1 MPKTSW
7 LVYSAVTLL
16 LAACQSTAPRDS
28 ATLQHINTT
37 LKDDAAQSS
46 ATRPVAPPPEV
57 TAALLPPLKI
67 DMSNAGGPAIE
78 QRFDITVT
86 HAQAREFFMGLVEG
100 TPYNMV
106 VHPEVAGEISLTLKN
121 VTINEVMDA
130 VRDVYGYEYQ
140 HTSTGYQ
147 VMPIRMQ
154 SRVFE
159 VNYLDVKRKGKS
171 ETRVNSGEV
180 SDVGSSGGGNNN
192 SGSSSTNSSSGN
204 SGSGNRST
212 TTLPSSQ
219 ITTESEGSYWSEL
232 KAQLTTLIGAEGGR
246 SVVVSPQAGIV
257 VVRALPSELR
267 EIEAFL
273 GASEV
278 NLQRQVVLEA
288 KIIEVSLN
296 DGFQSGINWAALG
309 EPGDGKTAVFGQIG
323 GGTIFKNGASDISGN
338 TGSIGPGDV
347 TPIDALKISAFGG
360 GFIAALDL
368 NDFKAFIELLK
379 TQGDVQ
385 VLSSPR
391 VSTVNNQPAV
401 IKVGSDEFFV
411 TNVSTDTTA
420 NNSIA
425 PTTNSNI
432 TLTPFFSGI
441 ALDVTPQIDV
451 HGDVILHI
459 HPTISEVKDQTKNF
473 KIDGKEQ
480 SLPLAFSTV
489 RESDS
494 IVRAGNGQV
503 VVLGGLM
510 TDASKADRAGSPL
523 LSDLPGV
530 GALFRHTRKSSLKS
544 ELVIL
549 LRPVVIET
557 GREWPKQIE
566 QSSRH
571 LDQMRME
578 PTARPQ
584 TSAVTR

>member
-16 LAACQSTAPRDS
+16 LAACQTTAPRDS
-28 ATLQHINTT
+28 ATLRRINAT
-37 LKDDAAQSS
+37 LKNDAAQSS
-46 ATRPVAPPPEV
+46 ATRPVAPPPAV
-57 TAALLPPLKI
+57 AAALMPPLKI
-67 DMSNAGGPAIE
+67 DMSNAGGPAVE

-86 HAQAREFFMGLVEG
+86 HAQAREFFMSLVEG
-100 TPYNMV
+100 TPFNMV

-121 VTINEVMDA
+121 VTISEVMDA

-140 HTSTGYQ
+140 RTSAGYQ

-159 VNYLDVKRKGKS
+159 VNYLDVKRNSKS
-171 ETRVNSGEV
+171 ETRVNSGQV
-180 SDVGSSGGGNNN
+180 SDAGNSGDNTN
-192 SGSSSTNSSSGN
+192 SGSSGTSGSSGSVTN
-204 SGSGNRST
+204 
-212 TTLPSSQ
+212 LPSSH
-219 ITTESEGSYWSEL
+219 ISTESEGDYWSGL
-232 KAQLTTLIGAEGGR
+232 KAQLTTLIGTEGGR
-246 SVVVSPQAGIV
+246 SVVVSSQAGIV

-288 KIIEVSLN
+288 KIIEVSLS

-309 EPGDGKTAVFGQIG
+309 GAGNEKTVLFGQIG
-323 GGTIFKNGASDISGN
+323 GGTLFKNGVSDIAGG
-338 TGSIGPGDV
+338 TPGTLNPGAF
-347 TPIDALKISAFGG
+347 TPIEGTTASAFGG
-360 GFIAALDL
+360 AFTAALNL
-368 NDFKAFIELLK
+368 KDFNAFIELLK
-379 TQGDVQ
+379 SQGDVH

-411 TNVSTDTTA
+411 TNVST
-420 NNSIA
+420 
-425 PTTNSNI
+425 TTNTSTGSTGTTNRNV

-441 ALDVTPQIDV
+441 ALDVTPQIDA
-451 HGDVILHI
+451 HGEVILHI
-459 HPTISEVKDQTKNF
+459 HPTVSEVVDQTKTF
-473 KIDGKEQ
+473 KVDGEDQ

-510 TDASKADRAGSPL
+510 QDKNRTDHAGVPGL
-523 LSDLPGV
+523 GDIPGV
-530 GALFRHTRKSSLKS
+530 GALFRHAKKSSSKS

-557 GREWPKQIE
+557 GGEWPEQIN
-566 QSSRH
+566 QSSQH
-571 LDQMRME
+571 LDKMRMA
-578 PTARPQ
+578 PAGKPAT
-584 TSAVTR
+584 VTR

>member
-16 LAACQSTAPRDS
+16 LAACQTTAPRS
-28 ATLQHINTT
+28 TATLTRIDAT
-37 LKDDAAQSS
+37 LKDEAAKST
-46 ATRPVAPPPEV
+46 AMAAVAPPPAV
-57 TAALLPPLKI
+57 TAALLPPLKV
-67 DMSNAGGPAIE
+67 DLTGAGATVE

-86 HAQAREFFMGLVEG
+86 HAQAREFFMSLVEG

-106 VHPEVAGEISLTLKN
+106 VHPDVAGEISLTLKN
-121 VTINEVMDA
+121 VTINEVMNA

-140 HTSTGYQ
+140 RTASGYQ

-159 VNYLDVKRKGKS
+159 VDYLDVKRTSKS
-171 ETRVNSGEV
+171 ETRVNSGQV
-180 SDVGSSGGGNNN
+180 SDSSSNGNNN
-192 SGSSSTNSSSGN
+192 SA
-204 SGSGNRST
+204 SGSNGTNGGGTIT
-212 TTLPSSQ
+212 TRPSSQ
-219 ITTESEGSYWSEL
+219 MTTESETSFWGDL
-232 KAQLTTLIGAEGGR
+232 KAQLDTLIGKGEGR

-267 EIEAFL
+267 DVASFL
-273 GASEV
+273 KASQTS
-278 NLQRQVVLEA
+278 LQRQVVLEA
-288 KIIEVSLN
+288 KIIEVSLG

-309 EPGDGKTAVFGQIG
+309 NVGNGKTALFGQTG
-323 GGTIFKNGASDISGN
+323 GGTIFNNGTSEIAGQ
-338 TGSIGPGDV
+338 TGTLDPSNFSSVNG
-347 TPIDALKISAFGG
+347 TKTSAFGG
-360 GFIAALDL
+360 VFTAALNL
-368 NDFKAFIELLK
+368 KDFTAFIELLK

-411 TNVSTDTTA
+411 TNVSTNTTA
-420 NNSIA
+420 VGLTGA
-425 PTTNSNI
+425 TTSNV

-441 ALDVTPQIDV
+441 ALDVTPQIDAR
-451 HGDVILHI
+451 GNVILHI
-459 HPTISEVKDQTKNF
+459 HPTVSEVKDQTKTIQVNN
-473 KIDGKEQ
+473 Q
-480 SLPLAFSTV
+480 AQVLPLAFSTV

-510 TDASKADRAGSPL
+510 QDKTLLNRAGVPVL
-523 LSDLPGV
+523 GDLPGV
-530 GALFRHTRKSSLKS
+530 GAMFRHTKNSSAKS

-557 GREWPKQIE
+557 GGEWGQQIH
-566 QSSRH
+566 QSSQRV
-571 LDQMRME
+571 DTMSMT
-578 PTARPQ
+578 PPSTAKPAAAAR
-584 TSAVTR
+584 

>member
-16 LAACQSTAPRDS
+16 LAGCQTTAPRS
-28 ATLQHINTT
+28 GATLTRIDAT
-37 LKDDAAQSS
+37 LKDEAAKSPT
-46 ATRPVAPPPEV
+46 AAAPPSAV
-57 TAALLPPLKI
+57 SAALLPPLKV
-67 DMSNAGGPAIE
+67 DMTGSGAAVE

-86 HAQAREFFMGLVEG
+86 HAQAREFFMSLVEG

-121 VTINEVMDA
+121 VTISEVMDA

-140 HTSTGYQ
+140 RAASGYQ

-159 VNYLDVKRKGKS
+159 VNYLDVKRTSKS
-171 ETRVNSGEV
+171 ETRVNSGQV
-180 SDVGSSGGGNNN
+180 SDAGSGDDNNGSNSSSGGG
-192 SGSSSTNSSSGN
+192 TV
-204 SGSGNRST
+204 T
-212 TTLPSSQ
+212 TQPSSQ
-219 ITTESEGSYWSEL
+219 MITESESSFWGDL
-232 KAQLTTLIGAEGGR
+232 KAQLDTLIGKGEGH

-267 EIEAFL
+267 EVANFL
-273 GASEV
+273 SASQV

-288 KIIEVSLN
+288 KIIEVSLG

-309 EPGDGKTAVFGQIG
+309 EVGDGKTALFGQTG
-323 GGTIFKNGASDISGN
+323 GGSVLGNGTSEIVGN
-338 TGSIGPGDV
+338 TGTLDPGNLDQV
-347 TPIDALKISAFGG
+347 SGTNTSAFGG
-360 GFIAALDL
+360 VFSLALNL
-368 NDFKAFIELLK
+368 KDFNAFIELLK
-379 TQGDVQ
+379 SQGDVQ

-411 TNVSTDTTA
+411 TNVSTNTTA
-420 NNSIA
+420 TGSTG
-425 PTTNSNI
+425 TTNRNV

-441 ALDVTPQIDV
+441 ALDVTPQINAQ
-451 HGDVILHI
+451 GDVILHI
-459 HPTISEVKDQTKNF
+459 HPTVSEVKDQTKSF
-473 KIDGKEQ
+473 TIDGEDQ

-510 TDASKADRAGSPL
+510 QDKTTLNRAGVPML
-523 LSDLPGV
+523 GDLPGV
-530 GALFRHTRKSSLKS
+530 GALFRHSKSAATKS

-557 GREWPKQIE
+557 GSEWGEQIQ
-566 QSSRH
+566 QSSQRV
-571 LDQMRME
+571 DKMTMT
-578 PTARPQ
+578 PSATVKSPATAP
-584 TSAVTR
+584 

>member
-16 LAACQSTAPRDS
+16 LAACQTTAPRS
-28 ATLQHINTT
+28 NATLNRIDAT
-37 LKDDAAQSS
+37 LKDEAAKSPNAATVTPPS
-46 ATRPVAPPPEV
+46 AVS
-57 TAALLPPLKI
+57 AALMPPLKV
-67 DMSNAGGPAIE
+67 DMTGGGAAVE

-86 HAQAREFFMGLVEG
+86 HAQAREFFMSLVEG

-121 VTINEVMDA
+121 VTISEVMDA

-140 HTSTGYQ
+140 RTASGYQ

-159 VNYLDVKRKGKS
+159 VSYLDVKRTSKS
-171 ETRVNSGEV
+171 ETRVNSGQV
-180 SDVGSSGGGNNN
+180 SDAGSGNNNNNSSGTSGTSGGG
-192 SGSSSTNSSSGN
+192 TI
-204 SGSGNRST
+204 T
-212 TTLPSSQ
+212 TQPSSHM
-219 ITTESEGSYWSEL
+219 TTESESSFWGDL
-232 KAQLTTLIGAEGGR
+232 KAQLDTLIGKGEGH

-267 EIEAFL
+267 EVAAFL
-273 GASEV
+273 SASQV

-288 KIIEVSLN
+288 KIIEVTLG

-309 EPGDGKTAVFGQIG
+309 EVGNGKTAIFGQTG
-323 GGTIFKNGASDISGN
+323 GGTIFKNGTSDIVGNLGNLNPANPTPVSGTN
-338 TGSIGPGDV
+338 
-347 TPIDALKISAFGG
+347 ASAFGG
-360 GFIAALDL
+360 VFTAALNL
-368 NDFKAFIELLK
+368 KDFNAFIELLK
-379 TQGDVQ
+379 SQGDVQ

-411 TNVSTDTTA
+411 TNVSSNTNTAIVSNGNTTS
-420 NNSIA
+420 NS
-425 PTTNSNI
+425 TV

-441 ALDVTPQIDV
+441 ALDVTPQINAR
-451 HGDVILHI
+451 GDVILHI
-459 HPTISEVKDQTKNF
+459 HPTVSDVKDQTKNF
-473 KIDGKEQ
+473 KVDNREQ

-510 TDASKADRAGSPL
+510 QDKTTLDRAGVPVL
-523 LSDLPGV
+523 GDLPGV
-530 GALFRHTRKSSLKS
+530 GAMFRHTKSASTKS

-557 GREWPKQIE
+557 GSEWGEQIQ
-566 QSSRH
+566 QSSQRV
-571 LDQMRME
+571 DSMTMS
-578 PTARPQ
+578 PSATAKP
-584 TSAVTR
+584 AAAAH

>member
-16 LAACQSTAPRDS
+16 LAACQTTTPRNT
-28 ATLQHINTT
+28 ATLTRI
-37 LKDDAAQSS
+37 DAALKNEAAKRPTATAVTPPS
-46 ATRPVAPPPEV
+46 AVSE
-57 TAALLPPLKI
+57 ALLPPLKV
-67 DMSNAGGPAIE
+67 DMTGSGTAVE

-86 HAQAREFFMGLVEG
+86 HAQAREFFMSLVEG

-121 VTINEVMDA
+121 VTISEVMDA

-140 HTSTGYQ
+140 RTASGYQ

-159 VNYLDVKRKGKS
+159 VSYLDVKRTSKS
-171 ETRVNSGEV
+171 ETRVNSGQV
-180 SDVGSSGGGNNN
+180 SDSSSGNNNNN
-192 SGSSSTNSSSGN
+192 SGTNGSSGST
-204 SGSGNRST
+204 SGGTVT
-212 TTLPSSQ
+212 TQPSSKM
-219 ITTESEGSYWSEL
+219 TTESESSFWGDL
-232 KAQLTTLIGAEGGR
+232 KAQLDTLIGKGEGH

-267 EIEAFL
+267 EVAAFL
-273 GASEV
+273 SASQV

-288 KIIEVSLN
+288 KIIEVTLG

-309 EPGDGKTAVFGQIG
+309 EVGNGKTVLFGQTG
-323 GGTIFKNGASDISGN
+323 GGTIFNNGTSEIVGD
-338 TGSIGPGDV
+338 TGTLNPGGF
-347 TPIDALKISAFGG
+347 TPINGTKASAFGG
-360 GFIAALDL
+360 VFTAALNL
-368 NDFKAFIELLK
+368 KDFNAFIELLK
-379 TQGDVQ
+379 SQGDVQ

-411 TNVSTDTTA
+411 TNVSTNTTA
-420 NNSIA
+420 IGSTG
-425 PTTNSNI
+425 TTSRNV

-441 ALDVTPQIDV
+441 ALDVTPQINAQ
-451 HGDVILHI
+451 GDVILHI
-459 HPTISEVKDQTKNF
+459 HPTVSDVKDQTKSF
-473 KIDGKEQ
+473 KVDGEDQ
-480 SLPLAFSTV
+480 TLPLAFSTV

-510 TDASKADRAGSPL
+510 QDKTQLNRAGVPVL
-523 LSDLPGV
+523 GDLPGV
-530 GALFRHTRKSSLKS
+530 GALFRHTKSASTKS

-557 GREWPKQIE
+557 GSEWGEQIR
-566 QSSRH
+566 QSSQRVDTMSMH
-571 LDQMRME
+571 
-578 PTARPQ
+578 PSATAKPAA
-584 TSAVTR
+584 TAH

>member
-16 LAACQSTAPRDS
+16 LAACQTTTPRGS
-28 ATLQHINTT
+28 ETLSRIDAT
-37 LKDDAAQSS
+37 LKDEAARSPAAAVTPPS
-46 ATRPVAPPPEV
+46 AVS
-57 TAALLPPLKI
+57 TALMPPLKV
-67 DMSNAGGPAIE
+67 DMTGSGAPVE

-86 HAQAREFFMGLVEG
+86 HAQAREFFMSLVEG
-100 TPYNMV
+100 TPFNMV
-106 VHPEVAGEISLTLKN
+106 VHPEVSGEISLTLKN
-121 VTINEVMDA
+121 VTISEVMEA

-140 HTSTGYQ
+140 RTTSGYQ

-154 SRVFE
+154 SRVFQ
-159 VNYLDVKRKGKS
+159 VNYLDVKRTSKS
-171 ETRVNSGEV
+171 ETRVNSGQV
-180 SDVGSSGGGNNN
+180 SDVGGSNDI
-192 SGSSSTNSSSGN
+192 SGSSGTSN
-204 SGSGNRST
+204 SGGNDNGT
-212 TTLPSSQ
+212 VTTLPSSQ
-219 ITTESEGSYWSEL
+219 ISTESEGNYWSEL

-246 SVVVSPQAGIV
+246 SVVVSPRAGLV

-288 KIIEVSLN
+288 KIIEVSLS

-309 EPGDGKTAVFGQIG
+309 EPEEGETAVFGQIG
-323 GGTIFKNGASDISGN
+323 GGTIFKNGVSDIAGN
-338 TGSIGPGDV
+338 SGSIDPGDL
-347 TPIDALKISAFGG
+347 TPIDALKVSAFGG

-420 NNSIA
+420 TNAVNPI
-425 PTTNSNI
+425 TNSNV

-441 ALDVTPQIDV
+441 ALDVTPQIDAN
-451 HGDVILHI
+451 GGVILHI
-459 HPTISEVKDQTKNF
+459 HPTVSEVKDQTKSF
-473 KIDGKEQ
+473 TIDDKEQ

-510 TDASKADRAGSPL
+510 TDKNQTDRAGAPG

-530 GALFRHTRKSSLKS
+530 GALFRHTRKRSSKS

-557 GREWPKQIE
+557 GSEWSKQIG
-566 QSSRH
+566 QSSQQ
-571 LDQMRME
+571 LDQMQMT
-578 PTARPQ
+578 PAKSTTPA
-584 TSAVTR
+584 TVAN